1 MHYAYQQPGLR
12 TPSQRRT
19 GPAGEPG
26 KEFCAR
32 RNTLVASEWPPLAL
46 PSLLRAASPAP
57 LMALRPRVVLII
69 CTWSRPPDFAR
80 YRAASA
86 VAISSEY

>member
-1 MHYAYQQPGLR
+1 M
-12 TPSQRRT
+12 
-19 GPAGEPG
+19 
-26 KEFCAR
+26 
-32 RNTLVASEWPPLAL
+32 AL

-80 YRAASA
+80 
-86 VAISSEY
+86 